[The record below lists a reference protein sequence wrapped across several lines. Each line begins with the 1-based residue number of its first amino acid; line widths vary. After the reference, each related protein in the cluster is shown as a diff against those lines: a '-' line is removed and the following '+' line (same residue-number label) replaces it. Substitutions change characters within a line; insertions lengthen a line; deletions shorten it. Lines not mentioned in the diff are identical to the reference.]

1 VSFGECLVADHPDSV
16 DAVRLVVHFEH
27 KQDGVAAHVVRYFA
41 RDSVDAFYRPG
52 GLAIGLHLGIGA
64 VIESRGHDVLALGD
78 LVQFVYRVDALLP
91 DDFTPDF
98 FFKIVDVC
106 GFHFVD

>member
-1 VSFGECLVADHPDSV
+1 VSFGERLVADHPDSV

-52 GLAIGLHLGIGA
+52 SLAVGLHLGISP

-78 LVQFVYRVDALLP
+78 LVQLVDCVDAFLP
-91 DDFTPDF
+91 HDFSPDF

-106 GFHFVD
+106 RFHFVD